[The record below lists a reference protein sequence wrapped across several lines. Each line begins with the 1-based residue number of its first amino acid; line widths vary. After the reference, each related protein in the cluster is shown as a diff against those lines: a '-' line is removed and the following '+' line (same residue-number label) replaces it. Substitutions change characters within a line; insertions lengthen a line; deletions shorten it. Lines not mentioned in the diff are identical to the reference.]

1 MNGALISAH
10 SCFRARKNA
19 HTATEERSRL
29 EDAKGRNYNEQMI
42 VSRWPREK
50 EFDRTATRVTN
61 YCKYEYAERI
71 TYRIRQNERM

>member
-19 HTATEERSRL
+19 HTATEERSKL